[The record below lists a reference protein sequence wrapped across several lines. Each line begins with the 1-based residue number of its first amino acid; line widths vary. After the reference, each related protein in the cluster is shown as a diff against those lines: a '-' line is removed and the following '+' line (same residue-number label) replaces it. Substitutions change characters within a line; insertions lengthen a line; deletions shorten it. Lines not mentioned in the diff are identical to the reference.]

1 MAALVGNDGTIT
13 IDSQQVATLRSYS
26 LDLTS
31 ETIETTSMD
40 DGGNRNYVK
49 GLSTYTG
56 SADVYWDATHFTSI
70 TNGNPTDG
78 NVGDST
84 VAMIAYPE
92 GTGANWNGN
101 ILITG
106 YSVSGTTDGLVEATI
121 SFQGSGALTYSAS

>member
-1 MAALVGNDGTIT
+1 MAALVGNDGVLSVDGAT
-13 IDSQQVATLRSYS
+13 VATLRSYS
-26 LDLTS
+26 IDTTS
-31 ETIETTSMD
+31 DTIETTVMGD
-40 DGGNRNYVK
+40 DSRTYVK
-49 GLSTYTG
+49 GLSSYTG